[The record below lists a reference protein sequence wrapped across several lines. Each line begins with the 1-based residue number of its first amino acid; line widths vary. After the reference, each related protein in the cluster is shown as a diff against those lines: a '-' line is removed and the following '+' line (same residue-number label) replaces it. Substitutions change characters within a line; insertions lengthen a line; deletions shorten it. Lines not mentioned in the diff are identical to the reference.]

1 MLNYLWTA
9 MLIIGVV
16 VGAFTGNMQNIS
28 NAVVTSA
35 QEAVDLCITM
45 LGIMVMWTGV
55 MKIAEKSGLLEKMTS
70 KFRPVIR
77 FLFPNIPDQHPAGE
91 YIATNCVA
99 NILGLGWAATP
110 AGLKAM
116 TELKKLNEE
125 RCAVA
130 QNDETA
136 PAGEKRPRQAGNARA
151 LAGNTQALA
160 GNAQALAGNA
170 RGDGGR
176 KKMCKADGN
185 DRRHCGASVAS
196 NEMCTFLI
204 LNISSLQLI
213 PVSIIAYRSQYGSAN
228 PTAIV
233 GPAILATLVSTVVA
247 VVFIKLKD
255 RRRV

>member
-9 MLIIGVV
+9 MLLIGVI
-16 VGAFTGNMQNIS
+16 VGAATGNMQNIS

-55 MKIAEKSGLLEKMTS
+55 MKIAEKSGLLEKMTV
-70 KFRPVIR
+70 KLRPAIR
-77 FLFPNIPDQHPAGE
+77 FLFPNIPDKHPAGE

-125 RCAVA
+125 RCAALDTGDHENGISGVKA
-130 QNDETA
+130 STPFGHKRKLKQNQ
-136 PAGEKRPRQAGNARA
+136 KN
-151 LAGNTQALA
+151 
-160 GNAQALAGNA
+160 
-170 RGDGGR
+170 
-176 KKMCKADGN
+176 
-185 DRRHCGASVAS
+185 CGPHIAS

-213 PVSIIAYRSQYGSAN
+213 PVSIIAYRSQYGSPN

-247 VVFIKLKD
+247 ILFIKIKD
-255 RRRV
+255 RKRA

>member
-9 MLIIGVV
+9 MLLIGVV
-16 VGAFTGNMQNIS
+16 VGAATGNMQNIS

-55 MKIAEKSGLLEKMTS
+55 MKIAERSGLLEKMTA
-70 KFRPVIR
+70 KLRPVIR
-77 FLFPNIPDQHPAGE
+77 FLFPNIPDRHPAGE

-116 TELKKLNEE
+116 TELAKLNEE
-125 RCAVA
+125 RCAA
-130 QNDETA
+130 QKTA
-136 PAGEKRPRQAGNARA
+136 K
-151 LAGNTQALA
+151 
-160 GNAQALAGNA
+160 
-170 RGDGGR
+170 
-176 KKMCKADGN
+176 
-185 DRRHCGASVAS
+185 HCGPHVAS

-233 GPAILATLVSTVVA
+233 GPAILATLVSTLVA
-247 VVFIKLKD
+247 VVFIKIMDGK
-255 RRRV
+255 RRR

>member
-1 MLNYLWTA
+1 MGGLFMLNYLWTA
-9 MLIIGVV
+9 MLLIGVI
-16 VGAFTGNMQNIS
+16 VGAVTGNIQNIS

-55 MKIAEKSGLLEKMTS
+55 MKIAEKSGLLEKMTV
-70 KFRPVIR
+70 KLRPAIR
-77 FLFPNIPDQHPAGE
+77 FLFPNIPDKHPAGE
-91 YIATNCVA
+91 YISTNCVA

-125 RCAVA
+125 RCAAAAGGLAAGGVA
-130 QNDETA
+130 EDSRAVAGQTA
-136 PAGEKRPRQAGNARA
+136 AGSRKKTAVS
-151 LAGNTQALA
+151 
-160 GNAQALAGNA
+160 A
-170 RGDGGR
+170 RGQ
-176 KKMCKADGN
+176 K
-185 DRRHCGASVAS
+185 HCGPHVAS

-247 VVFIKLKD
+247 VVFIKIKD
-255 RRRV
+255 RKHL

>member
-9 MLIIGVV
+9 MLLIGVV
-16 VGAFTGNMQNIS
+16 VGAATGNMQNIS

-55 MKIAEKSGLLEKMTS
+55 MKIAEKSGLLEKMTA
-70 KFRPVIR
+70 KLRPVIR
-77 FLFPNIPDQHPAGE
+77 FLFPNIPDKHPAGE

-116 TELKKLNEE
+116 TELAKLNEQ
-125 RCAVA
+125 RCA
-130 QNDETA
+130 
-136 PAGEKRPRQAGNARA
+136 ARK
-151 LAGNTQALA
+151 TT
-160 GNAQALAGNA
+160 
-170 RGDGGR
+170 
-176 KKMCKADGN
+176 K
-185 DRRHCGASVAS
+185 HCGPHVAS

-233 GPAILATLVSTVVA
+233 GPAILATLVSTIVA
-247 VVFIKLKD
+247 IVFIKLMDGK
-255 RRRV
+255 RRR